1 MIFSGGPRNCPGR
14 SLALTNTRVMM
25 IKFMKRYRGLI
36 EEGTLNAAERSY
48 EFKLIYHIK
57 NTKVRL

>member
-25 IKFMKRYRGLI
+25 IKFMQRYRGLI
-36 EEGTLNAAERSY
+36 EEGTLNAER
-48 EFKLIYHIK
+48 
-57 NTKVRL
+57 